1 MSAFREFW
9 NEKQEI
15 DALLGEGYRV
25 ASIKED
31 LEGTEVRF
39 IKDEP
44 SPEQAEL
51 LLRLLTADARKY
63 VVSLIFERQR
73 EMEVRKLS

>member
-15 DALLGEGYRV
+15 DALLSEGYSV
-25 ASIKED
+25 ASVKED
-31 LEGTEVRF
+31 LDGTKVRF
-39 IKDEP
+39 VRDES
-44 SPEQAEL
+44 SPEHAEL
-51 LLRLLTADARKY
+51 LLLTADARKY

-73 EMEVRKLS
+73 IMEMQS